1 MMRRREFIT
10 LLGGAAAAWP
20 LAARAQPVAKLP
32 TIGFLGTGSRSSW
45 QPWTDAFVE
54 RLRQLGWIEDR
65 TVTIEYRSAEGR
77 SERFAEIAAEFV
89 QLKVDI
95 IVTSG
100 AAGPAVKRATSTIPI
115 VLGLANDPVGEGLV
129 TSLRRPGGNL
139 TGLSL
144 QAPDLAGKR
153 LGLLHEILPD
163 VRRLAIL
170 VDITYP
176 AAVLE
181 MREAQTTARSLGIE
195 FVTLEIRQAD
205 DIAPALEA
213 HKGAADALFV
223 GGGPLMTTNRL
234 RINTLA
240 LAAGLPTIAILRE
253 NVEAGALMSYGP
265 HFPDLFRRAADY
277 VDMILRGAKPA
288 EIPIEQPTRF
298 ELVINLKTAKALGL
312 TIPESFLL
320 RADEVI
326 E

>member
-1 MMRRREFIT
+1 M
-10 LLGGAAAAWP
+10 
-20 LAARAQPVAKLP
+20 AKLP

-54 RLRQLGWIEDR
+54 RLRQLGWIEER
-65 TVTIEYRSAEGR
+65 TVTIEYRSAEG
-77 SERFAEIAAEFV
+77 SGERFAEIAAEFV
-89 QLKVDI
+89 RLKVDI

-100 AAGPAVKRATSTIPI
+100 AAGPAVKQATSTIPI

-129 TSLRRPGGNL
+129 TSLRRPGGNI

-195 FVTLEIRQAD
+195 FVTLEIRRAD

-213 HKGAADALFV
+213 HKSAADALFV

-240 LAAGLPTIAILRE
+240 SCWAPNDCHFKGERRSGCFDVLRTTLSGPVPTRRRLCRYDFAGGK
-253 NVEAGALMSYGP
+253 AGRTP
-265 HFPDLFRRAADY
+265 NRAADQ
-277 VDMILRGAKPA
+277 VRTSH
-288 EIPIEQPTRF
+288 QPQ
-298 ELVINLKTAKALGL
+298 
-312 TIPESFLL
+312 
-320 RADEVI
+320 DC
-326 E
+326 